1 MSRPGAMTV
10 SGSATCRN
18 GILPPASLSRARP
31 ERLSR
36 SSTAARRCWKK
47 AISSPPTPA
56 STTPC
61 WISSASSAPA
71 ANFAVLTCYRLS
83 IAYSRRGFRPT
94 TRTSQDQRDM
104 RAIVVRKF
112 GHHHDVARLETLPKP
127 EPAPG
132 HVVVRNKAA
141 GVSFAASLNIAGK
154 YQRKAPLPYIPAP
167 ECAGIVEAVGEGVTR
182 VTVGDHVMCSVD
194 NGGAAGFCHIPE
206 VSCFRIPKEMDF
218 GVGTAI
224 ITSYNTSYGA
234 LTRRAELKAGETLLV
249 HGAAGAV
256 GMAAV
261 EIGKALGAT
270 VIAVAGGEKHCASA
284 KRHGADHV
292 IDHRKQNFRD
302 VVMEITGGKGVNVV
316 YDSIGGDVTIQSIRS
331 LAWEGR
337 LLTIGYASG
346 TIP

>member
-1 MSRPGAMTV
+1 
-10 SGSATCRN
+10 
-18 GILPPASLSRARP
+18 
-31 ERLSR
+31 
-36 SSTAARRCWKK
+36 
-47 AISSPPTPA
+47 
-56 STTPC
+56 
-61 WISSASSAPA
+61 
-71 ANFAVLTCYRLS
+71 
-83 IAYSRRGFRPT
+83 
-94 TRTSQDQRDM
+94 M

-346 TIP
+346 TIPNIAANTLLLKNASAMGFNLGHFFGWSPGGSRAEHIETLDGFTAGVLDLYRQGKIDPEVGARFPLERFNDALDAVINREVDGKCVVEMSDVDY